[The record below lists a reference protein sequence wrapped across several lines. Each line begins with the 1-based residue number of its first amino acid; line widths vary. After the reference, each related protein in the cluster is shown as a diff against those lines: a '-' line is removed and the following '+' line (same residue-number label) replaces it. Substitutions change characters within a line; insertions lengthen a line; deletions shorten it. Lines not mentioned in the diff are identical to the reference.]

1 MILASCTKNEKAEL
15 VKKYLEEDKGID
27 EIKKLVNEGATIHVI
42 FTTGILEENH
52 KKLPKGFIFDKER
65 VSDVFDLGDNNFIV
79 VKVNRIIPPKPML
92 FKEARGRVV
101 NDFQEYL
108 EQQWI
113 DDLRQRYTVKVN
125 QKVLKK
131 LIKQNLN

>member
-1 MILASCTKNEKAEL
+1 MLA
-15 VKKYLEEDKGID
+15 
-27 EIKKLVNEGATIHVI
+27 
-42 FTTGILEENH
+42 ENH
-52 KKLPKGFIFDKER
+52 KKLPKGFIYDKEN
-65 VSDVFDLGDNNFIV
+65 VSDVFDLGDNNFAV
-79 VKVNRIIPPKPML
+79 VKVNKIIPPQPML

-131 LIKQNLN
+131 LLKQNLN